1 MPAVTNTLSFDE
13 WAEIFAGLPMVFYSF
28 SPQFG
33 GSFYSPQAEAVL
45 GYSAEQLLA
54 DPMRWHD
61 AIHPADL
68 PAVDQAISELSE
80 VCQSFDL
87 EYRVLHRN
95 GQWIWL
101 HDRCVRQRDAQGN
114 VVLIGMAADITLR
127 KETESLQEEAR
138 QRLAQVLDSLDVAVV
153 LYSPQQDDLVRVCN
167 AAAGRLFGCAPAE
180 ICQLSLEKFH
190 LESAAFQSF
199 NALAQDALR
208 DKAEFVTEWPLRR
221 ADNSVFSAEL
231 RIQRL
236 VSSSIDHAEP
246 LLIAAITDLTEKYAY
261 EEDLALARQVFD
273 NASEAVMITDG
284 ENRIVSVNTAFTIIT
299 GWSVEESVGRNPSFL
314 SSGKQGPEF
323 YREMWQILHD
333 TGVWQGEVVNRRRSG
348 QYYAEWLSISTVR
361 NRQGKVTHYL
371 AIFSDISERKR
382 AEGLI
387 HRYSWFDSLTD
398 LPNKA
403 LLIDR
408 VNQAIITA
416 QNEGRPLY
424 LIALNLNRLKHI
436 NDSFGHRVGDE
447 VLKVV
452 AQRLVDATR
461 EGDTAS
467 RITGDDFVILAPRL
481 SQHHRALALS
491 ERLLDSVNQS
501 IEIEGN
507 AIHISANCG
516 ISVFPSDGRDTEVL
530 LMNADA
536 ALNHARSQGPNRV
549 AFFEPHMNTE
559 ILEKIGLQGEL
570 KAALEQGEF
579 LLHFQ
584 PQVNLTTG
592 KLAGVEALIRWVH
605 PERGMVSPGQFI
617 PMAEDLGLII
627 PIGEWV
633 IDEACRCLACWR
645 AAGHE
650 ALLVA
655 VNLSA
660 HQFTHANL
668 IPVVKAAIERH
679 GVPPACLEMEI
690 TEGVAMHD
698 ADEVLT
704 SLQELKNIGVKISI
718 DDFGT
723 GYSSLAYLRRFPV
736 DKLKIDQS
744 FIHDMLESSEA
755 TSIVR
760 AVVALAHGLSLCVI
774 AEGVETQA
782 QRDSLLALG
791 CDEIQGYLLSR
802 PISFTDMSAWLAA
815 APARD

>member
-1 MPAVTNTLSFDE
+1 MLTASTALSFDE
-13 WAEIFAGLPMVFYSF
+13 WADIFTGLPMSFYRF
-28 SPQFG
+28 SPQQG
-33 GSFYSPQAEAVL
+33 GSFYSSQVEAML
-45 GYSAEQLLA
+45 GYSVEQLLA
-54 DPMRWHD
+54 EPMRWHD
-61 AIHPADL
+61 SIHLDDL
-68 PAVDQAISELSE
+68 PDVKAAIASLISGAA
-80 VCQSFDL
+80 SFDL
-87 EYRVLHRN
+87 EYRIRHRD
-95 GQWIWL
+95 GHWVWL
-101 HDRCVRQRDAQGN
+101 HDRCVRRIDDKGEIS
-114 VVLIGMAADITLR
+114 LIGVTSDISQR
-127 KETESLQEEAR
+127 KETETILEGTN
-138 QRLAQVLDSLDVAVV
+138 QRLEEVLDSLDASV
-153 LYSPQQDDLVRVCN
+153 LIYEAGSGALIHGCN
-167 AAAGRLFGCAPAE
+167 AAASKLFGYGPE
-180 ICQLSLEKFH
+180 QLRGLDLTRLH
-190 LESAAFQSF
+190 LETAAFESF
-199 NALAQDALR
+199 NALANEALR
-208 DKAEFVTEWPLRR
+208 DEGYFRTEWPLRR
-221 ADNSVFSAEL
+221 ADNSVFPAEL
-231 RIQRL
+231 RVRHL
-236 VSSSIDHAEP
+236 NSNASTP
-246 LLIAAITDLTEKYAY
+246 LCIAVIVDLSEKYAY
-261 EEDLALARQVFD
+261 EEDLALARQVFN
-273 NASEAVMITDG
+273 NASEAVMITDA

-314 SSGKQGPEF
+314 SSGKQEPDF
-323 YREMWQILHD
+323 YREMWQVLHD
-333 TGVWQGEVVNRRRSG
+333 AGVWQGEVVNRRRSG

-424 LIALNLNRLKHI
+424 LIALNLNRLKQI
-436 NDSFGHRVGDE
+436 NDSFGHRAGDE

-467 RITGDDFVILAPRL
+467 RITGDDFVVLAPRL

-491 ERLLDSVNQS
+491 ERLLDSVNVP
-501 IEIEGN
+501 IEIDGN
-507 AIHISANCG
+507 QIHISANCG
-516 ISVFPSDGRDTEVL
+516 ISVFPSDGRDPEVL

-536 ALNHARSQGPNRV
+536 ALNHSRHQGPNKV

-559 ILEKIGLQGEL
+559 ILEKIGMQGEL
-570 KAALEQGEF
+570 KSALDQGEF

-584 PQVNLTTG
+584 PQINLTTG

-633 IDEACRCLACWR
+633 IDEACRCLARWR
-645 AAGHE
+645 QAGHLD
-650 ALLVA
+650 LLVA
-655 VNLSA
+655 INLSA

-668 IPVVKAAIERH
+668 IPVVKAAIKRH
-679 GVPPACLEMEI
+679 AIPPACVEMEI

-704 SLQELKNIGVKISI
+704 RLQELKNIGVKISI

-744 FIHDMLESSEA
+744 FIRDMLESGEA

-774 AEGVETQA
+774 AEGVETEP
-782 QRDSLLALG
+782 QRAALLELG

-802 PISFTDMSAWLAA
+802 PISFDDMTSWLKKLQ
-815 APARD
+815 

>member
-1 MPAVTNTLSFDE
+1 MPVLSTRLLFDE
-13 WAEIFAGLPMVFYSF
+13 WADIFAGLPVVFYRF
-28 SPQFG
+28 TQQRG
-33 GSFYSPQAEAVL
+33 GTFYSPQVETLL
-45 GYSAEQLLA
+45 GYRVEQLLA
-54 DPMRWHD
+54 EPMLWHD
-61 AIHPADL
+61 AIHPDDL
-68 PAVDQAISELSE
+68 PTVDHAIAALTEASL
-80 VCQSFDL
+80 SFDL
-87 EYRVLHRN
+87 EYRIRHRN
-95 GQWIWL
+95 GHWIWL
-101 HDRCVRQRDAQGN
+101 HDRCVRRVDTQGEPSL
-114 VVLIGMAADITLR
+114 VGMVTDISARRAAETLCEDS
-127 KETESLQEEAR
+127 KQQLSQI
-138 QRLAQVLDSLDVAVV
+138 LDSLDVAVL
-153 LYSPQQDDLVRVCN
+153 LYDTASGSLIRASN
-167 AAAGRLFGCAPAE
+167 AAACKLFGYSPAQ
-180 ICQLSLEKFH
+180 IGHLNLETLH
-190 LESAAFQSF
+190 LEPAAFESF
-199 NALAQDALR
+199 DLLSREALR
-208 DKAEFVTEWPLRR
+208 SEAYFFTEWPLRR
-221 ADNSVFSAEL
+221 ADHSVFPAEL
-231 RIQRL
+231 RIRRL
-236 VSSSIDHAEP
+236 NSDCGAQ
-246 LLIAAITDLTEKYAY
+246 LFIAVITDLTEKYAY
-261 EEDLALARQVFD
+261 EEDLALAQQVFD
-273 NASEAVMITDG
+273 NASEAVMITDA

-299 GWSVEESVGRNPSFL
+299 GWSLEESVGRNPSFL
-314 SSGKQGPEF
+314 SSGKQGPDF
-323 YREMWQILHD
+323 YRDMWQVLHD
-333 TGVWQGEVVNRRRSG
+333 AGVWQGEVVNRRRSG

-424 LIALNLNRLKHI
+424 LIALNLNRLKQI
-436 NDSFGHRVGDE
+436 NDSFGHRAGDE

-467 RITGDDFVILAPRL
+467 RITGDDFVVLAPRL

-491 ERLLDSVNQS
+491 QRLLDSVNAAIS
-501 IEIEGN
+501 IEGN
-507 AIHISANCG
+507 TIHISANCG
-516 ISVFPSDGRDTEVL
+516 ISVFPSDGRDPEVL

-536 ALNHARSQGPNRV
+536 ALNHSRNQGPNKA

-559 ILEKIGLQGEL
+559 ILEKIGMQGEL
-570 KAALEQGEF
+570 KSALDQGEF

-584 PQVNLTTG
+584 PQINLTTG
-592 KLAGVEALIRWVH
+592 KLAGVEALIRWIH
-605 PERGMVSPGQFI
+605 PERGVVSPAQFI

-633 IDEACRCLACWR
+633 IDEACRCLARWR
-645 AAGHE
+645 QAGHRD
-650 ALLVA
+650 LLVA

-668 IPVVKAAIERH
+668 IPVVKAAIKRH
-679 GVPPACLEMEI
+679 AIPPACLEMEI

-704 SLQELKNIGVKISI
+704 RLQELKNIGVKISI

-744 FIHDMLESSEA
+744 FIRDMLESSEA

-774 AEGVETQA
+774 AEGVETTA
-782 QRDSLLALG
+782 QRDILLELG

-802 PISFTDMSAWLAA
+802 PISFEDMTSWLAREPA
-815 APARD
+815 ASL